1 MSDAAWSSRDLTRG
15 ASTPDQTR
23 IWGSEYFIICISG
36 TPTVMGRGGV
46 GGGGVVVRARQLE
59 RLGDRVDECPS
70 YETFPIQTIRH
81 NSGFRTAA
89 ETWAAL

>member
-1 MSDAAWSSRDLTRG
+1 M
-15 ASTPDQTR
+15 
-23 IWGSEYFIICISG
+23 
-36 TPTVMGRGGV
+36 MGRGGV